1 MFSNFK
7 MNTILVAIDFSPASK
22 NAFQYA
28 VRLAKPFGARI
39 VLLHAY
45 SAGELDPFV
54 PISMQQALIDAQE
67 AIAMDYF
74 ESLSQEVPAEI
85 LENIELDFRL
95 LMGPASEQILYLSR
109 EIEPDLIVMGMRGGN
124 IFAQK
129 ILGNTATY
137 VIQRA
142 EFPVVVVPEHFA
154 FKEIRKIGYATNFE
168 SEDIQ
173 AISQIQAFADV
184 IDAQIHCIHIR
195 QNGKL
200 ADEYKLEILKA
211 AYQHEF
217 PLHHLDFETV
227 SYEDVLQGLNEYVKT
242 EGLDLLVMLTHKR
255 GLFSQLFY
263 RSYTKEM
270 MLQACLPL
278 WVFQK
283 GKTPIKVPSSNGYI
297 KTSS

>member
-1 MFSNFK
+1 MLSNFNL
-7 MNTILVAIDFSPASK
+7 NTILVAVDFSPASK

-28 VRLAKPFGARI
+28 VRLAEPFGARI

-67 AIAMDYF
+67 TVAMDYF
-74 ESLSQEVPAEI
+74 QSLSREVPAHI
-85 LENIELDFRL
+85 LDKIDLEFKI
-95 LMGPASEQILYLSR
+95 LMGPAAEQVLYLSR

-129 ILGNTATY
+129 ILGTTATN

-142 EFPVVVVPEHFA
+142 DFPVVVVPENFGY
-154 FKEIRKIGYATNFE
+154 KEIKKIGYATNFE

-200 ADEYKLEILKA
+200 ADEYKLDILKS
-211 AYQHEF
+211 AYQYEF
-217 PLHHLDFETV
+217 PMHHLDFETLA
-227 SYEDVLQGLNEYVKT
+227 YEDVLKGLNQYVRT
-242 EGLDLLVMLTHKR
+242 EDLDLLVMLTHKR

-270 MLQACLPL
+270 ALQACIPL

-283 GKTPIKVPSSNGYI
+283 ERQIVESPSPNGRS
-297 KTSS
+297 KSSS

>member
-1 MFSNFK
+1 

-28 VRLAKPFGARI
+28 VRLAEPFGARI

-67 AIAMDYF
+67 SVALEYF
-74 ESLSQEVPAEI
+74 ASLRQEVPSEI
-85 LENIELDFRL
+85 LAKIELDFRIFL
-95 LMGPASEQILYLSR
+95 GAAAEQILFLSR

-142 EFPVVVVPEHFA
+142 KFPVVVVPENYA
-154 FKEIRKIGYATNFE
+154 FKKIDKIGYATNFE

-173 AISQIQAFADV
+173 AISQIQAFSDV
-184 IDAQIHCIHIR
+184 IQAKIHCIHIR

-200 ADEYKLEILKA
+200 ADEYKLDILKS

-217 PLHHLDFETV
+217 PLHHIDFETL
-227 SYEDVLQGLNEYVKT
+227 SYEDVLRGLNQYIET
-242 EGLDLLVMLTHKR
+242 ESLDLLVMLTHKR
-255 GLFSQLFY
+255 GLFSQLFF
-263 RSYTKEM
+263 RSYAKEM
-270 MLQACLPL
+270 MLKSQIPI
-278 WVFQK
+278 WVFQQENRTVSLPFQI
-283 GKTPIKVPSSNGYI
+283 GRVGASS
-297 KTSS
+297 

>member
-1 MFSNFK
+1 

-28 VRLAKPFGARI
+28 VRLAEPFGARI

-67 AIAMDYF
+67 SVALEYF
-74 ESLSQEVPAEI
+74 ASLGKEVPSEI
-85 LENIELDFRL
+85 LAKIELDFRIVL
-95 LMGPASEQILYLSR
+95 GPPAEQILFLSR

-129 ILGNTATY
+129 ILGNTATL

-142 EFPVVVVPEHFA
+142 SFPVVVVPENFA
-154 FKEIRKIGYATNFE
+154 FKQIRKIGYATNFE

-184 IDAQIHCIHIR
+184 IQAKIHCIHIR

-200 ADEYKLEILKA
+200 ADEYKLEILRS

-217 PLHHLDFETV
+217 PLHHIDFETL
-227 SYEDVLQGLNEYVKT
+227 SYEDVLKGLNQYIEAQD
-242 EGLDLLVMLTHKR
+242 LDLLVMLTHKR

-263 RSYTKEM
+263 RSYAKEM
-270 MLQACLPL
+270 MLRSRIPL
-278 WVFQK
+278 WVFQQE
-283 GKTPIKVPSSNGYI
+283 NR
-297 KTSS
+297 TSSLPFNIGRVEASS

>member
-1 MFSNFK
+1 
-7 MNTILVAIDFSPASK
+7 MNTILVPIDFSPASK
-22 NAFQYA
+22 NAFRYA
-28 VRLAKPFGARI
+28 LGLAEPFGSRI

-67 AIAMDYF
+67 SVALDYF
-74 ESLSQEVPAEI
+74 TSLSQEVPREI
-85 LENIELDFRL
+85 LAKVELDFRIVL
-95 LMGPASEQILYLSR
+95 GPPAEQILFLSR

-124 IFAQK
+124 IFTQK
-129 ILGNTATY
+129 ILGNTATH

-142 EFPVVVVPEHFA
+142 NFPVVVVPENFA
-154 FKEIRKIGYATNFE
+154 FKEIKKIGYATNFE

-173 AISQIQAFADV
+173 AISQVQTFSEAIQAK
-184 IDAQIHCIHIR
+184 IHCIHIR

-200 ADEYKLEILKA
+200 ADEYKLDILRS

-217 PLHHLDFETV
+217 PMHHLDFETL
-227 SYEDVLQGLNEYVKT
+227 SYEDVLKGLNKHIES
-242 EGLDLLVMLTHKR
+242 EDLDILVMLTHNR
-255 GLFSQLFY
+255 GLFSQLFF

-270 MLQACLPL
+270 ILQSRIPL

-283 GKTPIKVPSSNGYI
+283 NPNHISVPTANGQLGAS
-297 KTSS
+297 T